1 MTPARL
7 ADGVPVYSRSLAF
20 MRAVDIVLITL
31 SVLIIT
37 LIGLVPLFPTEPLAK
52 RIEQE
57 CRLFYGPS
65 GDAAVEA
72 CNERMSRYAERPN

>member
-1 MTPARL
+1 
-7 ADGVPVYSRSLAF
+7 
-20 MRAVDIVLITL
+20 MRTVDVLLITL

-37 LIGLVPLFPTEPLAK
+37 LIGLAPLFPPEPPAK

-72 CNERMSRYAERPN
+72 CNSHMSLYAERPN

>member
-1 MTPARL
+1 
-7 ADGVPVYSRSLAF
+7 

-31 SVLIIT
+31 SVLIIA
-37 LIGLVPLFPTEPLAK
+37 LIGLAPLFLTEPPAK

-65 GDAAVEA
+65 SDAAVEA
-72 CNERMSRYAERPN
+72 CNRHMSRFAERPN